1 MADQNDRRVT
11 IVHCEALRGRFKSA
25 KELGYRLRL
34 ICVIKIEVT
43 EAKAFECRDTAFQD
57 DVE

>member
-1 MADQNDRRVT
+1 VT
-11 IVHCEALRGRFKSA
+11 VVHCEALRGRFKSA